1 MAFKK
6 ISSAITLPVFAMAE
20 KTLPKMIEWLKL
32 LLLSID
38 ARDRDISAWINSMA
52 VTEAELTLADNTTGD
67 VSTSRH
73 GFAPKAPNDTTKFL
87 RGDAAWAVPAH
98 ASLSGIAP
106 SWTAVSSFSN
116 SWVNSGSPYYNAS
129 YMKDPHGFVHLV
141 GRIKD
146 GTVGSA
152 AFTLPEGYRP
162 TATLQFAVLSNND
175 IGKISVNSDGE
186 VIPGV
191 PSVNTW
197 AQLDNVIFFAG

>member
-38 ARDRDISAWINSMA
+38 ARDRDISAWINGMA

-67 VSTSRH
+67 VSTARH

-87 RGDAAWAVPAH
+87 RGDAAWDVPAH
-98 ASLSGIAP
+98 GSLSGITPA
-106 SWTAVSSFSN
+106 WTVVSSFSN
-116 SWVNSGSPYYNAS
+116 SWVDSGATYYSAR
-129 YMKDPHGFVHLV
+129 YMKDPHGIVRLA

-146 GTVGSA
+146 GTIGSA
-152 AFTLPEGYRP
+152 AFTLPTGYRP
-162 TATLQFAVLSNND
+162 AYTLQFAVLSNND
-175 IGKISVNSDGE
+175 IGKIQVNSDGE
-186 VIPGV
+186 VTPAS
-191 PSVNTW
+191 PAVNTW
-197 AQLDNVIFFAG
+197 VQLDNVAFFAG